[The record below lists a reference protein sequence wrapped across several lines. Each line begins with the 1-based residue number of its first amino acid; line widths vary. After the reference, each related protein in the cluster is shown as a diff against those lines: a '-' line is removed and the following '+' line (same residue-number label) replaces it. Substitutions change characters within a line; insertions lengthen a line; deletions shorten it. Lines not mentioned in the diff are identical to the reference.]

1 MSATGDEY
9 DAIVVGGGHNGL
21 VCAAYL
27 AREGLRTLVLE
38 RRPEVG
44 GMAGTH
50 ELLPGVRVPALAHTL
65 GRLRP
70 SIARDLDLAGLG
82 LSLVQPD
89 ARVSAPRPDGRA
101 VTLWTDPARTA
112 AELAATGIVGER
124 DAERYEEV
132 DQALRALASAL
143 AVLNGRTPPDLAGP
157 SLADA
162 LAGMR
167 ASLASRSRVPAG
179 SGGLLRVLP
188 MAVADLV
195 AEWFESDALRALLSA
210 RAVRLSALGPLM
222 PGTAGLLIADAA
234 GADAGLAGE
243 TVYARGGPAA
253 LSAALA
259 AAARTAG
266 AEIRTDA
273 EVVAVRAVARRA
285 AGVRLASGAE
295 INAPLVAAGVDPQQ
309 ALLKLID
316 PELLGPRLSWRAANI
331 RQAGASA
338 KVNLA
343 LRDLPPFNGLTS
355 DGAARMRGR
364 IVIAPSMT
372 YLVRAMRA
380 AKHGRLAAEPYLEAT
395 VPSLVDGGLVD
406 EGNPS
411 GTRHVMSVVAQAAPY
426 RLREGDWQS
435 RREELGDI
443 VMGTLERH
451 APGIGALVVAR
462 QVVTPL
468 DIERGWAATGGH
480 PLHAEADLGQWFAW
494 RPLHGYGRYRM
505 PLSGFYLCGAGAHP
519 GGGVTGA
526 PGQLA
531 AREMIADWHARE
543 G

>member
-1 MSATGDEY
+1 
-9 DAIVVGGGHNGL
+9 
-21 VCAAYL
+21 
-27 AREGLRTLVLE
+27 
-38 RRPEVG
+38 
-44 GMAGTH
+44 
-50 ELLPGVRVPALAHTL
+50 
-65 GRLRP
+65 
-70 SIARDLDLAGLG
+70 
-82 LSLVQPD
+82 
-89 ARVSAPRPDGRA
+89 
-101 VTLWTDPARTA
+101 
-112 AELAATGIVGER
+112 
-124 DAERYEEV
+124 
-132 DQALRALASAL
+132 
-143 AVLNGRTPPDLAGP
+143 
-157 SLADA
+157 
-162 LAGMR
+162 
-167 ASLASRSRVPAG
+167 
-179 SGGLLRVLP
+179 
-188 MAVADLV
+188 
-195 AEWFESDALRALLSA
+195 
-210 RAVRLSALGPLM
+210 
-222 PGTAGLLIADAA
+222 
-234 GADAGLAGE
+234 
-243 TVYARGGPAA
+243 
-253 LSAALA
+253 
-259 AAARTAG
+259 
-266 AEIRTDA
+266 
-273 EVVAVRAVARRA
+273 
-285 AGVRLASGAE
+285 
-295 INAPLVAAGVDPQQ
+295 
-309 ALLKLID
+309 
-316 PELLGPRLSWRAANI
+316 
-331 RQAGASA
+331 
-338 KVNLA
+338 
-343 LRDLPPFNGLTS
+343 
-355 DGAARMRGR
+355 
-364 IVIAPSMT
+364 MT